1 MTGPI
6 ADARFSVNQAR
17 MEAAD
22 FRYKYG
28 YEMPCDVL
36 SKRLANLSQVNTQR
50 VCTIYPINTLKLT
63 LATRHICVP

>member
-17 MEAAD
+17 HEAGD
-22 FRYKYG
+22 FAYKYG

-36 SKRLANLSQVNTQR
+36 AKRLANLSQVNTQR
-50 VCTIYPINTLKLT
+50 VSLSE
-63 LATRHICVP
+63 